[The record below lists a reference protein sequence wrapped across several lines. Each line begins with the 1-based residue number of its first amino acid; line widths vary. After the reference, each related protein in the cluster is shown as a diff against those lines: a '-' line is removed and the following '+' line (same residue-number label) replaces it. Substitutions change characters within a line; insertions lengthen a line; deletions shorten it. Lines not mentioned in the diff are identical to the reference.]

1 MIPKF
6 RAWCVNAKEMN
17 RVVGI
22 DMTSDVITCEI
33 EVDSEYTYGPLFV
46 TGEYPDAVLMQS
58 TGLLDKNGAEIY
70 EGDILLS
77 TASENQEDWKKWRV
91 HYADGRFLIDYKD
104 IPKDK
109 RKRTNL
115 ELEDLCEDN
124 IWLYGLKVIGN
135 IYENHNLIEGTEE
148 AI

>member
-6 RAWCVNAKEMN
+6 RAWCVNAKEMKK
-17 RVVGI
+17 VVII

-33 EVDSEYTYGPLFV
+33 EVDSECTYGPLFI
-46 TGEYPDAVLMQS
+46 TGEYPDVVLMQS
-58 TGLLDKNGAEIY
+58 TGLKDFNGVEIY

-77 TASENQEDWKKWRV
+77 TASENQEDWKKWQV
-91 HYADGRFLIDYKD
+91 HYADGRFLIDYKE

-135 IYENHNLIEGTEE
+135 IYENPELVEV
-148 AI
+148 